1 LATGRLAEAEG
12 FAAGRSGFTRSNTMS
27 MAKEFREFASRGNV
41 IDLAVGVIIGAAFS
55 KIVTSL
61 VSDIVMPPIGKVI
74 GGVDFKNLFIALDG
88 QGYASLADAQKAGAA
103 TINYGVF
110 MNTIVEFLIV
120 AFVIFLMVQQINR
133 LKTPEPK
140 APAEDA
146 RDCPVCISRIPTKAT
161 RCPQC
166 TSELRPSKI

>member
-1 LATGRLAEAEG
+1 
-12 FAAGRSGFTRSNTMS
+12 MS

-74 GGVDFKNLFIALDG
+74 GGVDFKNLFVALDG
-88 QGYASLADAQKAGAA
+88 QRYASLADAQKVGAA

-110 MNTIVEFLIV
+110 MNTVVEFLIV

-133 LKTPEPK
+133 MKTPEP
-140 APAEDA
+140 APPAEDR
-146 RDCPVCISRIPTKAT
+146 RDCPFCISRIPTTAT
-161 RCPQC
+161 RCPHC
-166 TSELRPSKI
+166 TSELRPSKA